1 MVSEK
6 CQMSY
11 VWRLSDLAGELENWR
26 SSDINVK
33 NGARRVSKGGKF
45 DGTFK
50 IVSKGGILIK

>member
-1 MVSEK
+1 
-6 CQMSY
+6 MSY